1 MAKPDHK
8 GAAHAG
14 TPSNPLSRPYWTQA
28 YADSSEHDAATLA
41 GITTAI
47 HALTRVLANNE
58 ALRDI
63 QTNSEPDDAPDGI
76 PLDAVV
82 TEGLFAALYFL
93 SEQAQLLS
101 QMPEPPLRYA
111 TDVSY

>member
-1 MAKPDHK
+1 MAEPDHK
-8 GAAHAG
+8 GAAYVG
-14 TPSNPLSRPYWTQA
+14 TPTNPLSRPYWTRA
-28 YADSSEHDAATLA
+28 YADPSEHGAATLA

-47 HALTRVLANNE
+47 HALACVLANNE

-63 QTNSEPDDAPDGI
+63 QANCEPDDLDGVPLNAPI
-76 PLDAVV
+76 

-101 QMPEPPLRYA
+101 QVPESTLSYS

>member
-1 MAKPDHK
+1 MADANLK
-8 GAAHAG
+8 GAASAG
-14 TPSNPLSRPYWTQA
+14 TPTNPLSRPYWTQA

-47 HALTRVLANNE
+47 HALARVLANNE
-58 ALRDI
+58 ALREL
-63 QTNSEPDDAPDGI
+63 QANSEPDDLEGV
-76 PLDAVV
+76 PLDAAV

-101 QMPEPPLRYA
+101 QPSESTFSYSS
-111 TDVSY
+111 DVSY